1 LPLFF
6 PKSGISFKGVSLLQK
21 TYIKKFSKKTVKNAM
36 LPDLEFGSLQVQ
48 KPNSRSATLNLL
60 KTF

>member
-36 LPDLEFGSLQVQ
+36 LPDLEFVSLQVQ